1 LYDSSINYEVPT
13 WNQIYDLLMA
23 QAQKIH
29 NSTYFPDIVVAI
41 SRGGIIPARVL
52 VDLLE
57 VHQLAT
63 IQIQFYIGLGETKGE
78 PILKQAL
85 SLPIN
90 SNRILLVDDIAD
102 TGKSLQYAISY
113 LNQQGATEIKTATL
127 YYKTQS
133 IVKPDF
139 YEKQTCSWVVFP
151 WEPKETLRKIIQKF
165 PSKRNQNHEIAK
177 LVRSGLP
184 EHLTQKM
191 LIGMQEYP

>member
-1 LYDSSINYEVPT
+1 MGDSSINYEVPT

-23 QAQKIH
+23 QTQKIH
-29 NSTYFPDIVVAI
+29 NSSYLPDIVVAI
-41 SRGGIIPARVL
+41 SRGGLIPARVL

-78 PILKQAL
+78 PILKQTL
-85 SLPIN
+85 SLPVKGN
-90 SNRILLVDDIAD
+90 KILLVDDIAD
-102 TGKSLQYAISY
+102 TGKSLQYAINY
-113 LNQQGATEIKTATL
+113 LSQQGATEIKTATL

-151 WEPKETLRKIIQKF
+151 WESKETLRKIIQKL
-165 PSKRNQNHEIAK
+165 PSKRKQNQEIAK

-184 EHLTQKM
+184 ECIAQKL
-191 LIGMQEYP
+191 LIEMQEHP